1 LGGTAA
7 LKNAFFY
14 EPVADGATGPGPY
27 FLMGSA
33 LGRGVTNVPVFGQM
47 NG

>member
-1 LGGTAA
+1 MGWHCRF
-7 LKNAFFY
+7 KKRIFY
-14 EPVADGATGPGPY
+14 EPVAYGATGPGPY